1 MAARSSCSTA
11 RGQPIDG
18 ASAELRIG
26 RDIYWDGAWHE
37 RADTRI
43 PPGETRTL
51 SHAWKRSR
59 EARSARVTVEVH
71 PDDYYE
77 HFYANRLAG
86 QLGATERAQYEAA
99 LERARASYYVA
110 EDRIVELP

>member
-1 MAARSSCSTA
+1 M
-11 RGQPIDG
+11 
-18 ASAELRIG
+18 RIG
-26 RDIYWDGAWHE
+26 RDIYWDGVWHE

-51 SHAWKRSR
+51 AQTWKAPN
-59 EARSARVTVEVH
+59 ARAAHVTVEVH

-77 HFYANRLAG
+77 HFYADRLTGPLDPAI
-86 QLGATERAQYEAA
+86 RAQYEKA

-110 EDRIVELP
+110 EDRYLAIP